1 MGRVRHVSWLCES
14 AQSINRSK
22 ICTQCCPNAAACCC
36 FMGLPLP
43 KCFPFLWLYFFATG
57 SLTGTWQDLW
67 PRVEWNVL
75 TFRSNCRN
83 WETNDRQSDWQIDW
97 RQRLVVLSNICI
109 CRINTPCAHCAHSVL
124 DPCVF
129 VCLFTFNPL
138 TPLDECSE
146 QGLAWPGAEP
156 TQITH
161 SELRRGANKTGRS
174 LMACSSHW
182 HGHVACK
189 SPSGAVRFLIVVQP
203 NALKH
208 VEQLDWVQV
217 AKGLREGESEP
228 LNQFPPNLPHI
239 WLSSFSRLSV
249 VNTRFIVYLIFT
261 FTKNA
266 QTCWFHSLI
275 HAAKQATQSKWFC
288 RFFIYTEKFNLI

>member
-109 CRINTPCAHCAHSVL
+109 CRLNTPRAHCAHSVL

-138 TPLDECSE
+138 TPLDECPE
-146 QGLAWPGAEP
+146 QGLAWPDLAWRWAYTNNTLGAEARSKQTREEFNGLQQSLTRP
-156 TQITH
+156 RCLQIPLGSSSVLNCCSTKCI
-161 SELRRGANKTGRS
+161 E
-174 LMACSSHW
+174 ACRT
-182 HGHVACK
+182 A
-189 SPSGAVRFLIVVQP
+189 
-203 NALKH
+203 
-208 VEQLDWVQV
+208 
-217 AKGLREGESEP
+217 
-228 LNQFPPNLPHI
+228 
-239 WLSSFSRLSV
+239 WLSSGGKGFAGRGE
-249 VNTRFIVYLIFT
+249 R
-261 FTKNA
+261 
-266 QTCWFHSLI
+266 
-275 HAAKQATQSKWFC
+275 ATQSISPKLA
-288 RFFIYTEKFNLI
+288 THLIEFVLKTICC